1 MWGEVLEIPTNP
13 GQNHGF
19 QMISIGVVMAT
30 QQFFTQQQIEE
41 AKTRLENL
49 PDLSP
54 TRITRND
61 ALENL
66 RSTILML
73 AKEKGYTVKD
83 IKSALDSMKFVFS
96 ERSISEILKEDES
109 GKKRQGGKLR
119 RKSDSVKNAAESVQQ
134 QK

>member
-1 MWGEVLEIPTNP
+1 MV
-13 GQNHGF
+13 
-19 QMISIGVVMAT
+19 S

-41 AKTRLENL
+41 AKSKLENL

-54 TRITRND
+54 SRITRND

-66 RSTILML
+66 RSTILVM

-96 ERSISEILKEDES
+96 ERSISDIIREDVG
-109 GKKRQGGKLR
+109 GKKRRTVKKKKQ
-119 RKSDSVKNAAESVQQ
+119 SDSDKNSDGAVL
-134 QK
+134 